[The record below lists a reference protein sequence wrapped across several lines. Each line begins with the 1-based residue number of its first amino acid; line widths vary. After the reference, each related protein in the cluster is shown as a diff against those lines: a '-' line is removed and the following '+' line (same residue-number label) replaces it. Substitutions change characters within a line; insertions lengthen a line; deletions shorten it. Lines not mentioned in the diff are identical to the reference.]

1 MTLSKDPFN
10 DKLIPYIKGNKKTF
24 WGFTS
29 TSPNPEIITNFLGT
43 NQKIKTG
50 TIFTLTGEVWG
61 YDITLFNYYKEE
73 EVLLEPET
81 KFIVDSVLPPVN
93 DVINI
98 TCNIIN
104 SPLILE
110 PNGVQSTS
118 IINNNNLLNNNAI
131 NDQSSNNLLYINN
144 CMFREKLYSPHPPSP
159 SIYNF
164 RENLTS
170 PHKKFR
176 EILTSPF
183 LIFMKK

>member
-118 IINNNNLLNNNAI
+118 IINNNLLNNNAI

-144 CMFREKLYSPHPPSP
+144 CMFREKLYSPHPPSS

-164 RENLTS
+164 RENLAS